1 MYSTYPH
8 YPSLLHHPSHPPISN
23 QSDDRPKKGAKVGK
37 KGEEEEEDEEEE
49 DIEDIDLD
57 QTIEFEKLTSEQLD
71 ELDAIAL
78 NWGMKKKDFLSFLE
92 VDQDEA
98 ETKRS
103 IH

>member
-1 MYSTYPH
+1 M
-8 YPSLLHHPSHPPISN
+8 
-23 QSDDRPKKGAKVGK
+23 
-37 KGEEEEEDEEEE
+37 EEEEDEEEE

-57 QTIEFEKLTSEQLD
+57 QTIEFEKLTSDQLND
-71 ELDAIAL
+71 LDAIAL

-103 IH
+103 KHERE